1 MITSRL
7 LVNLDLPEEEMHI
20 SPPSSR
26 RTPKKPRSV
35 EIAALIA
42 PARPGAPT
50 IALALILTI
59 LRPIFGAQ
67 NGAPTIA
74 LDLIL
79 RPIFGAL
86 GIAIGRAVLGATQP
100 DACAPAARAA
110 AAPF

>member
-1 MITSRL
+1 MQSQSTAL
-7 LVNLDLPEEEMHI
+7 QPG
-20 SPPSSR
+20 
-26 RTPKKPRSV
+26 SV

-86 GIAIGRAVLGATQP
+86 GIAIGRAVLGATP